1 MKKLV
6 SVVMPVYNASK
17 YLEEAV
23 ESVLK
28 QTYENFE
35 LIMIDDCSK
44 DNSLEI
50 ARRYEAQDPRVRVI
64 AGETNQG
71 VARVR
76 NRGILEAK
84 GDYIALLDSDD
95 VWVDTK
101 LERQLRLLESE
112 GAEIAYCS
120 YDFIDENSNEVL
132 KPYIVP
138 ETTNYKKMLA
148 SSVISCSTALID
160 SQLLKAH
167 PFKPEFYHEDY
178 VLWMELLALPAKAVG
193 DPMVLAHYRQ
203 VTGSR
208 SNNKKN
214 VAIQRWKTY
223 REALGL
229 GFIESVVAFVAYA
242 LRGVMKYY
250 FVS

>member
-17 YLEEAV
+17 YLEETV
-23 ESVLK
+23 QSVLR

-50 ARRYEAQDPRVRVI
+50 ARRYEAQDPRIRVI

-84 GDYIALLDSDD
+84 GAYIALLDSDD

-101 LERQLRLLESE
+101 LERQVYLLESQE
-112 GAEIAYCS
+112 AEIAYCS
-120 YDFIDENSNEVL
+120 YDFIDENGNEVL
-132 KPYIVP
+132 KPFVVP
-138 ETTNYKKMLA
+138 TETNYKKMLV
-148 SSVISCSTALID
+148 SSVISCSTALIT

-178 VLWMELLALPAKAVG
+178 VLWMELLALPVKAVG
-193 DPMVLAHYRQ
+193 DQTVLAHYRQ

-208 SNNKKN
+208 SNNKVN
-214 VAIQRWKTY
+214 AALERWRIY
-223 REALGL
+223 RDALNMSL
-229 GFIESVVAFVAYA
+229 FDSVVAFIRYA
-242 LRGVMKYY
+242 IKGVRKY
-250 FVS
+250 F

>member
-1 MKKLV
+1 MTKLV

-17 YLEEAV
+17 YLDETIQ
-23 ESVLK
+23 SVLK

-35 LIMIDDCSK
+35 LIMIDDCSR

-50 ARRYEAQDPRVRVI
+50 ARRYETQDTRIRVI
-64 AGETNQG
+64 AGEKNQG

-76 NRGILEAK
+76 NRGISEAK
-84 GDYIALLDSDD
+84 GAYIALLDSDD
-95 VWVDTK
+95 VWVETK
-101 LERQLRLLESE
+101 LERQVKLLESKQ
-112 GAEIAYCS
+112 AQIAYCS
-120 YDFIDENSNEVL
+120 YDFIDENGSEVL
-132 KPYIVP
+132 RPFIVP
-138 ETTNYKKMLA
+138 QETNYKKMLA

-160 SQLLKAH
+160 SELLKAH

-178 VLWMELLALPAKAVG
+178 VLWMELLALPVKASG

-214 VAIQRWKTY
+214 AAIQRWKTF

-229 GFIESVVAFVAYA
+229 GIIESGIAFAAYA
-242 LRGVMKYY
+242 VRGLLKYY
-250 FVS
+250 FM

>member
-17 YLEEAV
+17 YLDETIQ
-23 ESVLK
+23 SVLN

-84 GDYIALLDSDD
+84 GEYIALLDSDD

-101 LERQLRLLESE
+101 IERQVRLLESE

-132 KPYIVP
+132 KPFIVP

-193 DPMVLAHYRQ
+193 DPTVLAHYRQ

-214 VAIQRWKTY
+214 AAIQRWKTY
-223 REALGL
+223 REALEL

-250 FVS
+250 FKS